1 MGTPGRATES
11 FYIGLDIE
19 GVLGGN
25 AVLLGPELSYAVR
38 DGHNPGP
45 NPMNHTSAVP
55 RHRMEKGTTV
65 DSRRYKGLN

>member
-1 MGTPGRATES
+1 MGTPERVTKS
-11 FYIGLDIE
+11 SYIGLDIE
-19 GVLGGN
+19 GVLRDN
-25 AVLLGPELSYAVR
+25 AMSLGTELSYAVR